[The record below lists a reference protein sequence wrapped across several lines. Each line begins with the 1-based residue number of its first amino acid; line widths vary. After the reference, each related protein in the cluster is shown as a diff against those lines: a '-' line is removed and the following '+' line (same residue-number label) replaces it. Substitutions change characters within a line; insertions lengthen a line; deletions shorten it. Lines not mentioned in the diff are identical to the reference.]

1 MQASAGIG
9 YANVKMMQYD
19 VSNYGE
25 KRMMDV
31 AEMVRYSCFCWIA
44 S

>member
-1 MQASAGIG
+1 MLYDALQTSAGIG

-25 KRMMDV
+25 KKLMDV
-31 AEMVRYSCFCWIA
+31 AEMVK
-44 S
+44 

>member
-1 MQASAGIG
+1 MFHHFLQTSAGIG

-25 KRMMDV
+25 KRLMDV
-31 AEMVRYSCFCWIA
+31 AEMVK
-44 S
+44 